1 MMMMVVVGGWVIM
14 IMINHGLYKRGGSV
28 EGGRGTI
35 EIFEM
40 WLLKLARVVS
50 LALLGLLQAKRSE
63 AKRAEGK

>member
-1 MMMMVVVGGWVIM
+1 M
-14 IMINHGLYKRGGSV
+14 IMTNHGLYKRGRLV